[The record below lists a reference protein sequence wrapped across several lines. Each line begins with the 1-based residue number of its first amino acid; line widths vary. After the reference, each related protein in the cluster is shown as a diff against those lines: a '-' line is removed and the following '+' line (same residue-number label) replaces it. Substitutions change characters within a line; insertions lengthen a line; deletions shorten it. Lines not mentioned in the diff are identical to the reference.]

1 MNPDEKNTE
10 HLSDPVTE
18 APAPKKEKHQHVII
32 YIMILFIAAFL
43 LMALSSLM
51 QQRSND
57 EAFGKLQHSL
67 SNMQAVQATQD
78 QIIDL
83 QRQLS
88 EAEKAQDKLRE
99 EIEGLE
105 SRIEDD
111 KVAISQEQ
119 LRTEA
124 MLGLYNLQQNYL
136 NQEFDACMEM
146 LQYMED
152 NGLVDLLP
160 DKAIDDATSPAMRYG
175 QLKEALLSR
184 AIEE

>member
-1 MNPDEKNTE
+1 MNPEKNTE
-10 HLSDPVTE
+10 QAVKT
-18 APAPKKEKHQHVII
+18 PAAKKEKTQHVVV

-57 EAFGKLQHSL
+57 EAFGQLQHSL
-67 SNMQAVQATQD
+67 SNMQAIQAHQE

-88 EAEKAQDKLRE
+88 DAEEAQDKLLE

-105 SRIEDD
+105 EEIVEGVEDLVD
-111 KVAISQEQ
+111 AQR
-119 LRTEA
+119 RTDA

-136 NQEFDACMEM
+136 NQEFDACMAI

-152 NGLVDLLP
+152 NGLVELLP
-160 DKAIDDATSPAMRYG
+160 ERAIDDATSPAMRYL
-175 QLKEALLSR
+175 QLREALLNR

>member
-1 MNPDEKNTE
+1 MNPEEKNTE
-10 HLSDPVTE
+10 TVTEPVTE
-18 APAPKKEKHQHVII
+18 APTPKKEKHQHVII

-67 SNMQAVQATQD
+67 SNMQAVQASQD

-88 EAEKAQDKLRE
+88 AAEKEQDKLRE

-105 SRIEDD
+105 EEIAEGQADVDD
-111 KVAISQEQ
+111 AQR
-119 LRTEA
+119 RTEA

-136 NQEFDACMEM
+136 TQEYDACMEI
-146 LQYMED
+146 LQYMETND
-152 NGLVDLLP
+152 LVKLLP
-160 DKAIDDATSPAMRYG
+160 DRAIDDATSPAMRYG
-175 QLKEALLSR
+175 QLREALLNR

>member
-1 MNPDEKNTE
+1 MNPEQNTPKTNE
-10 HLSDPVTE
+10 S
-18 APAPKKEKHQHVII
+18 PAPKKEKSQHVVV

-57 EAFGKLQHSL
+57 EAFGKLEHSL

-78 QIIDL
+78 QIIEL
-83 QRQLS
+83 QRQLAD
-88 EAEKAQDKLRE
+88 AEKEQDKLLE
-99 EIEGLE
+99 EIEALE
-105 SRIEDD
+105 GRIEDD
-111 KVAISQEQ
+111 KVAVAQEQ
-119 LRTEA
+119 LRSQA
-124 MLGLYNLQQNYL
+124 MLALYNLQQNYL
-136 NQEFDACMEM
+136 NQEFDACMEI

-160 DKAIDDATSPAMRYG
+160 ERAIDDATSPATRYL
-175 QLKEALLSR
+175 QLREALLNR

>member
-1 MNPDEKNTE
+1 MNPENKT
-10 HLSDPVTE
+10 
-18 APAPKKEKHQHVII
+18 PKKEKSQHVVV

-57 EAFGKLQHSL
+57 EAFGQLQHSL
-67 SNMQAVQATQD
+67 SNMQAIQAHQE

-88 EAEKAQDKLRE
+88 DAEEAQDKLLE

-105 SRIEDD
+105 EEIVEGVEDLVD
-111 KVAISQEQ
+111 AQR
-119 LRTEA
+119 RTDA

-136 NQEFDACMEM
+136 NQEFDACMAI

-152 NGLVDLLP
+152 NGLVELLP
-160 DKAIDDATSPAMRYG
+160 ERAIDDATSPAMRYL
-175 QLKEALLSR
+175 QLREALLNR

>member
-1 MNPDEKNTE
+1 MNPEEKNTE
-10 HLSDPVTE
+10 QVTE
-18 APAPKKEKHQHVII
+18 APKAKKERSQHVVV

-105 SRIEDD
+105 EEIAEGAED
-111 KVAISQEQ
+111 VADQQ
-119 LRTEA
+119 RRTEA
-124 MLGLYNLQQNYL
+124 MLCLYTLQQNYL
-136 NQEFDACMEM
+136 TQEYDACMEV
-146 LQYMED
+146 LQYMESND
-152 NGLVDLLP
+152 LVKLLP
-160 DKAIDDATSPAMRYG
+160 ERALDDATSPAMRYG

>member
-1 MNPDEKNTE
+1 MNPEEKNTE
-10 HLSDPVTE
+10 QVTE
-18 APAPKKEKHQHVII
+18 APKAKKERSQHVVV

-99 EIEGLE
+99 EIEGLKE
-105 SRIEDD
+105 EIAEGAED
-111 KVAISQEQ
+111 VADQQ
-119 LRTEA
+119 RRTEA
-124 MLGLYNLQQNYL
+124 MLGLYTLQQNYL
-136 NQEFDACMEM
+136 TQKYDACMEV
-146 LQYMED
+146 LQYMESND
-152 NGLVDLLP
+152 LVKLLP
-160 DKAIDDATSPAMRYG
+160 ERALDDATSPAMRYG